1 MIFLLAVYANAS
13 IEFVTDKNPRHVL
26 YGDLSQNDFDGI
38 LETRYNA
45 YAPTITRVVSGSIPE
60 PVTLLLLGFGGV
72 SLLIRKR

>member
-26 YGDLSQNDFDGI
+26 YGNLSQNGFDGI
-38 LETRYNA
+38 LETSYHA
-45 YAPTITRVVSGSIPE
+45 YAPTITRAVSGSILE